1 VIGSLLSFCSQDFD
15 FDLEHRITMELS
27 ISPLIETIKRHR
39 QMKLSSRVHLEL
51 EQIVSSVLST
61 NLETIDIL
69 SLLIQ
74 VILLSDETPAH
85 LIADLMVLLSQDNIE
100 FLEKDT
106 LSHAS
111 LFLKDYLKK
120 DYIRGSLRRN
130 RSN

>member
-1 VIGSLLSFCSQDFD
+1 
-15 FDLEHRITMELS
+15 MELS
-27 ISPLIETIKRHR
+27 ISPLIETIKRHC